1 MQGHPRSA
9 PLLLDYVPS
18 YKSFR
23 DALRVRDLRQVV
35 VSVSKPDL
43 SDVSI
48 IVATPP
54 TGRKFAYTVPLQVKP
69 IGPNELGSSSFDPR
83 ERVHVPLLPISPLL
97 FFP

>member
-1 MQGHPRSA
+1 MA
-9 PLLLDYVPS
+9 I
-18 YKSFR
+18 
-23 DALRVRDLRQVV
+23 
-35 VSVSKPDL
+35 SVSKPDL

-69 IGPNELGSSSFDPR
+69 IEPNELGSSSFDPE